1 MASESITHSAFGLI
15 VNYTEMGQL
24 RHWKQYQV
32 IHETFIEEVLQVFT
46 E

>member
-24 RHWKQYQV
+24 RVLSQG
-32 IHETFIEEVLQVFT
+32 FSDIENNIK
-46 E
+46 